1 MNLAEEQLKL
11 LVHKP
16 MILFNVHQIA
26 LILNK
31 IEAIA
36 NYFSRI

>member
-11 LVHKP
+11 LVQKP

-26 LILNK
+26 LILIK
-31 IEAIA
+31 IKTIA